1 MKRTL
6 AISIVAVAAAAVGCV
21 PSMQPSFTDKDLT
34 FDPQVVGFFQQEK
47 SAATWDFTK
56 TGNKEYQLVYTDDR
70 GRSGRFVGHLAAF
83 GGAKF
88 LDLYPVKDDVQANE
102 FYKFHLLPIHT
113 TYMVQETTPHL
124 KLAGF
129 DMGWLNEYLTANPDA
144 IANTTFD
151 SQHLVTAPTPELQA
165 FLLEHQDHFTV
176 VFSLKRVEK

>member
-1 MKRTL
+1 MKRILT
-6 AISIVAVAAAAVGCV
+6 ISIVAVAAAAVGCV
-21 PSMQPSFTDKDLT
+21 PSMQPSYSEKDLT

-56 TGNKEYQLVYTDDR
+56 TGDKEYQLIYTDDQ
-70 GRSGRFVGHLAAF
+70 GRSGRFAGHIAAY

-88 LDLYPVKDDVQANE
+88 LDLHPVKEDVQANE

-113 TYMVQETTPHL
+113 TYMVQETTPDL

-129 DMGWLNEYLTANPDA
+129 DMGWLNEYLTANPEA
-144 IANTTFD
+144 ISNTTFD
-151 SQHLVTAPTPELQA
+151 SQHLITAPTEELQA
-165 FLLEHQDHFTV
+165 FLLEHRDHFTA